1 MQVTNKI
8 FTRAAANLFFESIFQ
23 RCSIFF
29 FSFFCC
35 FCIHGFFCLF
45 VCLLKLKICV
55 LLHSRLW
62 GRVENK
68 KHFTR
73 PISGNKTTSFWH
85 KVWNFATLSF
95 TSFQNGSYL
104 GEIQVNS
111 LGIYVTDKSCN
122 QTKKVHQKQ
131 LLTEV
136 FWEIVVLETGCS
148 VKWSVK

>member
-8 FTRAAANLFFESIFQ
+8 FTRAAANLFFKSIFQ
-23 RCSIFF
+23 RYSIFF

-35 FCIHGFFCLF
+35 FFCLF
-45 VCLLKLKICV
+45 VCLLKLKIYI

-73 PISGNKTTSFWH
+73 PISGNKTTSFWQ

-95 TSFQNGSYL
+95 TNFQNGWYL

-122 QTKKVHQKQ
+122 QTKKVHQK
-131 LLTEV
+131 
-136 FWEIVVLETGCS
+136 
-148 VKWSVK
+148 